1 MSKGEYDM
9 RRLLENVLRYK
20 KSFVFVL
27 IGQIV
32 IYISVFGI
40 LNLYNNAENREKDR
54 IESIYDSRIEI
65 DLYKSQEKNIFSED
79 FLNIDRGNIVV
90 TKGLSLSFSEQGLPN
105 IVDLVLVN
113 NEELPYK
120 LIKGHIPGTEE
131 SDIGRNVVAIGR
143 DKLKYA
149 YEENGKQYIT
159 LATTKYEVVGV
170 LGSNRSDFWDYKIV
184 LNIHCISDKTLES
197 INKDSDFKLELGSN
211 NIDIF
216 DIYKDV
222 YVSLMS
228 EDNGLSL
235 ESNKVKGLGESTVS
249 KTLNRTGLAKKL
261 SVALFCLCNCLVISE
276 FFFIEHRKEL
286 EIEKT
291 LGASNRFVIG
301 KLFTR
306 YTEISAIALLLF
318 LIVTKAFEKIGLLS
332 NIIRVSFI
340 NVLVVFATI
349 IVIAILSLIYPYV
362 KVVKMDIVEMRT
374 RR

>member
-1 MSKGEYDM
+1 MSKGEHDM
-9 RRLLENVLRYK
+9 RRILENVLRYK

-222 YVSLMS
+222 YVSLKS
-228 EDNGLSL
+228 EDNGLNL

-249 KTLNRTGLAKKL
+249 TTLNRTGLAKKL
-261 SVALFCLCNCLVISE
+261 SVALFCFCNCLVISE

-306 YTEISAIALLLF
+306 YVEISAIALLFF

-332 NIIRVSFI
+332 NIIRVNFI